1 MKISSIKQRSLFIF
15 FSATL
20 LVNFCQA
27 EIQKIS
33 SMQEVKKKFE
43 SIHPDHTLGIFDL
56 DLVITIPKNPALQEK
71 NLRLYSKIYQQI
83 MDSMTPIEKDYAGNM
98 KNTLSGSDLVEK
110 ETASIINEIQKKGIK
125 LIGLTATMCGRLGHI
140 QSLERKR
147 SKELR
152 KFGIDFSPSF
162 KELDSTV
169 FSNLNP
175 FNNCYPAFRY
185 GILFSNGEQSKNTKG
200 QLLTEFFKKAN
211 AKYRTVVFI
220 DDKRSNLESVENA
233 LKNYDPSIQF
243 LGLEY
248 TGAEKF
254 VSPKVDAL
262 TFLIIW
268 EYLQKKSKE
277 LCVNQEKNL
286 RAQR

>member
-1 MKISSIKQRSLFIF
+1 MKISAIKQRSLFIL
-15 FSATL
+15 FSTTL
-20 LVNFCQA
+20 LVNFAQA

-33 SMQEVKKKFE
+33 SMQDVKKKFE
-43 SIHPDHTLGIFDL
+43 SVHPEHTLGIFDL

-71 NLRLYSKIYQQI
+71 NLRMHSRIYQQI

-98 KNTLSGSDLVEK
+98 KNTLSGSCLVEK
-110 ETASIINEIQKKGIK
+110 EAPSIINDIQKKGIK

-140 QSLERKR
+140 KCLEKKR
-147 SKELR
+147 GKELR

-162 KELDSTV
+162 KELEATE
-169 FSNLNP
+169 FTNLNS
-175 FNNCYPAFRY
+175 FNHCYPSFRY

-200 QLLTEFFKKAN
+200 QLLTEFFKKIN
-211 AKYRTVVFI
+211 VKYKTVVFI

-233 LKNYDPSIQF
+233 LKKYDPNIQF

-254 VSPKVDAL
+254 PSSKVDDL
-262 TFLIIW
+262 TFLVVW

-277 LCVNQEKNL
+277 LCAGQPKNL
-286 RAQR
+286 SALK